1 MASSSLSKQ
10 ETDAVQAY
18 IKALQQCV
26 GGKLVDAF
34 VFGSKAR
41 GESHPDSDVDLMVIL
56 DHPTADDLSEA
67 RGLAFDIWLS
77 YGVLLSIRAMS
88 RRSWDALAD
97 MHSLY
102 LQNLQHDG
110 ISLLKAP
117 VPLAA

>member
-1 MASSSLSKQ
+1 MSSVSL
-10 ETDAVQAY
+10 TDRQ
-18 IKALQQCV
+18 IKALDDYVSILHVRFSPQLIDV
-26 GGKLVDAF
+26 LL
-34 VFGSKAR
+34 FGSAAR
-41 GESHPDSDVDLMVIL
+41 GDANASSDIDVAVLL
-56 DHPTADDLSEA
+56 DHPTAKDLADA
-67 RGLAFDIWLS
+67 RGMAFDIWLS
-77 YGVLLSIRAMS
+77 HGVLLSIRAMS